1 MPHVIDH
8 ARAFGVEH
16 GPVVMDHGVDEARK
30 FRHRSL
36 IAVIAAI
43 LAADAVIEGY
53 GRDDNPEEVEGH
65 FAFVGRLRT
74 PDPKTGRFIQRN
86 FPGHDKRQAALTLA
100 LNAFTPPRAD
110 NGTHRARHHN

>member
-16 GPVVMDHGVDEARK
+16 GPVVMDHGVDEERK

-43 LAADAVIEGY
+43 LASDAVIEGH
-53 GRDDNPEEVEGH
+53 GRDDNPEEVEGQH

-74 PDPKTGRFIQRN
+74 PDPNWPFQSATRYE
-86 FPGHDKRQAALTLA
+86 FPGHDRKDKR
-100 LNAFTPPRAD
+100 P
-110 NGTHRARHHN
+110 